1 MLDALDA
8 AAVRRWCAAGLE
20 ALQGARGEIDHL
32 NVYPVADRD
41 TGTNLVLTMQSVAD
55 ALKAADGP
63 ADGPA
68 DLAATVKAMSQ
79 GALTGARGNS
89 GVILS
94 GFLRGFGESV
104 KGGATAGG
112 TALIQAL
119 ERAADAG
126 YAAVAEPVEG
136 TVLTVA
142 RAAARAARAT
152 RSTDLPTVARAAATG
167 AHEALSRTPLQLRA
181 LAHAGVVDA
190 GGRGLCILLDSLVVV
205 VTGEAATTGDAVEPL
220 ATSDRHFPAINDG
233 APVDRYAYEV
243 QYLLDAGDDSVSPLK
258 NALAGLG
265 GSVAVVGG
273 NGLWTVH
280 AHVNDVGAA
289 VEAGVRAGRPHRIT
303 VTPFH
308 EIHGTSINR
317 RSVLALAPSGP
328 VAALFEA
335 ADAMVVSGAPG
346 HPILATE
353 LLIAIHRSGAAE
365 LAVLPNDAAAR
376 AVADEAARLARQQ
389 GVTVAVVPTRSLVQG
404 LAALGVHD
412 PECAFADDVIAM
424 SAAAAA
430 TRWAEISVATTRAQ
444 TSAGICQSGDVLG
457 LLEGDVAMIG
467 GEPLTVSCQLLDRM
481 LAGGGELVTMVT
493 GADAGE
499 LGARLHRHLSRRHPT
514 VETVA
519 FAGGQRETLLM
530 IGVE

>member
-20 ALQGARGEIDHL
+20 ALQRARGEIDHL

-55 ALKAADGP
+55 ALKA

-167 AHEALSRTPLQLRA
+167 AHEALSRTPLQLSA

-205 VTGEAATTGDAVEPL
+205 VTGEAATTGDAAEPL
-220 ATSDRHFPAINDG
+220 ATSDGHFPAINDG

-243 QYLLDAGDDSVSPLK
+243 QYLLDAGDDSVPPLK

-289 VEAGVRAGRPHRIT
+289 VEAGVRAGRPHRII

-308 EIHGTSINR
+308 EIPGTSINR

>member
-20 ALQGARGEIDHL
+20 ALQRARGEIDHL

-55 ALKAADGP
+55 ALKAV
-63 ADGPA
+63 DGPA

-94 GFLRGFGESV
+94 GFLRGFGDSV
-104 KGGATAGG
+104 RGGATAGG
-112 TALIQAL
+112 TALVQAL

-126 YAAVAEPVEG
+126 YAAVADPVEG

-142 RAAARAARAT
+142 RAAAQAARAT
-152 RSTDLPTVARAAATG
+152 RSTDLPTVARAAAKG
-167 AHEALSRTPLQLRA
+167 ANEALSRTPSQLSV
-181 LAHAGVVDA
+181 LARAGVVDA
-190 GGRGLCILLDSLVVV
+190 GGRGLCILLETLVVV
-205 VTGEAATTGDAVEPL
+205 VTGEPADTSDAVVSPP
-220 ATSDRHFPAINDG
+220 TSDRRSPTIDAEP
-233 APVDRYAYEV
+233 PVDRYAYEV
-243 QYLLDAGDDSVSPLK
+243 QYLLDAADDAVPTLTD
-258 NALAGLG
+258 ALAGLG

-273 NGLWTVH
+273 NGLWNVH
-280 AHVNDVGAA
+280 AHVDDVGAA

-303 VTPFH
+303 VSPFH
-308 EIHGTSINR
+308 EPIGTPASR
-317 RSVLALAPSGP
+317 RSIVALAPSGP
-328 VAALFEA
+328 LAALFEA
-335 ADAMVVSGAPG
+335 ADAVVVTGQPG
-346 HPILATE
+346 RPTSAAE
-353 LLIAIHRSGAAE
+353 LLTAIRASGAAE
-365 LAVLPNDAAAR
+365 LALLPNDAAAR

-389 GVTVAVVPTRSLVQG
+389 GVTVAVLPTRSLVQG

-430 TRWAEISVATTRAQ
+430 TRWAEISVSTARAQ
-444 TSAGICQSGDVLG
+444 TSVGICQSGDVLG

-467 GEPLTVSCQLLDRM
+467 SEPLMLSCQLLDRM

-493 GADAGE
+493 GANAGE
-499 LGARLHRHLSRRHPT
+499 LGNRLHRHVTNRHPT
-514 VETVA
+514 VETVT